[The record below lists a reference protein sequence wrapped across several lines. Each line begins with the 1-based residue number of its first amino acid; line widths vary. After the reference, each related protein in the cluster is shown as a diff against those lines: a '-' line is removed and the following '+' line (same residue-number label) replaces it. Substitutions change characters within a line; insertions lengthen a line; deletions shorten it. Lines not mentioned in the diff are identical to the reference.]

1 MKTVSICVTSDVHGY
16 IMPTNYRNNQEEH
29 IGLAKTATIIKKVKE
44 KNDTILIDNGDFIQ
58 GSPFTYYFAKK
69 QPDQPSPMI
78 NVANQLNYDLAV
90 IGNHEFN
97 YGLQYLQEAVE
108 ASDFPWLSANIIDN
122 NTHQPFLG
130 KPYMIKEIAGIRFAI
145 LGLTTHYI
153 PNWEDPNH
161 IENLTF
167 EDACKSAK
175 NWVTKIR
182 KTEAP
187 DVMVVSYHGGLE
199 RDPQTGELTEDLT
212 GENQG
217 YQICQEVEGIDILI
231 TGHQHRFLT
240 EKINGVTVVQPG
252 NNGQA
257 IAEITLEIDQT
268 IQSITST
275 LHYVDEQT
283 IVDSQVENSILEE
296 ERAVQAFLDQTITT
310 VKGDMEIHDPM
321 EVRLEGHPFINY
333 INQLQLDIAKADISC
348 TALFHDQSPGFPE
361 QITMRDIV
369 SNYIYPNTLKV
380 LKITGHD
387 IKDAIEKSVSYFQ
400 VENNEMVIN
409 PTFLKPKPQ
418 PYNYDMWQGIYYEVK
433 ASNPIGERV
442 ITLEYQGQPL
452 DLNQE
457 FQVVMNNYRASGGGD
472 YHMFKDKEV
481 VKDIPIDM
489 TELIADDLLKR
500 DELVPNTTSYFRIL
514 Q

>member
-1 MKTVSICVTSDVHGY
+1 MKTVSIGVTSDVHGY
-16 IMPTNYRNNQEEH
+16 IMPTNYRNNQETQM
-29 IGLAKTATIIKKVKE
+29 GLAKTASILKE
-44 KNDTILIDNGDFIQ
+44 IRRKYDTILIDNGDFIQ

-78 NVANQLNYDLAV
+78 NIANQLNYDLAV

-97 YGLQYLQEAVE
+97 YGLHYLQEAVE
-108 ASDFPWLSANIIDN
+108 VSDFPWLSANIIDKK
-122 NTHQPFLG
+122 TKQPFLG
-130 KPYMIKEIAGIRFAI
+130 KPYIIKKIAGIRFAI

-161 IENLTF
+161 IEDLTF
-167 EDACKSAK
+167 EDACQSAK
-175 NWVTKIR
+175 KWVAKIR
-182 KTEAP
+182 ETEAP
-187 DVMVVSYHGGLE
+187 DVMIVSYHGGLE
-199 RDPQTGELTEDLT
+199 RDPKTGEPTEDFT

-240 EKINGVTVVQPG
+240 EQINGVTVVQPG

-257 IAEITLEIDQT
+257 IAEITLTIDQR

-283 IVDSQVENSILEE
+283 EIDRQVENSIVED

-310 VKGDMEIHDPM
+310 VKGDMEICDPM
-321 EVRLEGHPFINY
+321 KVRLNGHPFINY
-333 INQLQLDIAKADISC
+333 INQLQMNIAEVDISC
-348 TALFHDQSPGFPE
+348 TALFHDQSPGFPK
-361 QITMRDIV
+361 QVTMRDIV

-387 IKDAIEKSVSYFQ
+387 IKEALEKSASYFQ
-400 VENNEMVIN
+400 LENKEIVIN
-409 PTFLKPKPQ
+409 PSYLEPKPQ

-433 ASNPIGERV
+433 VSNPIGERV

-452 DLNQE
+452 ELSQE

-472 YHMFKDKEV
+472 YHMFKNKEV

-500 DELVPNTTSYFRIL
+500 NELIPKSNSHFRIIE
-514 Q
+514 